1 MDESDDDPTRFWSY
15 VLTALQGIRGITAAP
30 LGALLTPGLTPLD
43 RAVPMLLNELGQLEG
58 NNVLVL
64 DDYHVVNSPDIH
76 ESVEFFLAYVP
87 PAMRVVI
94 ATRVDPPLPLARMRA
109 RGELAEVRVA
119 DLRFSVDEA
128 TTLLRAVGDA
138 RVDDLATSLLWER
151 TEGWA
156 AGLQLAALSI
166 RGSARPSAAAR
177 AIHGDDRHI
186 LDYLSAEVLDRL
198 SPDQRDLLVRTSVL
212 ERLSGPLCDEVL
224 GREGSAAMLDQ
235 LDRADLFVVP
245 LDSRREW
252 FRCHRLFRDVL
263 RRELTDDAES
273 GRIRLRAAEWFLARD
288 HVAEAVEL
296 RLDAGDEV
304 GAAELLRSRVPWFL
318 EKGALALH
326 LQLGERLP
334 SSMLRRDPALCV
346 SLAWATALG
355 ARYESMSRW
364 LDAAE
369 KSITD
374 QSPPLPGWHTLR
386 GPVAMLRAVEIIS
399 TGSTDL
405 DLADA
410 IRAAAQAVELESDPD
425 VLGYMATRSILG
437 AMLSFAGRS
446 EEALPLLEDAWDR
459 ARMLDLPPLL
469 GLQAAA
475 ILSLVLSETG
485 RDRQLRRLLVEVA
498 PAVAAAEEQWGAAMA
513 PGISRLRTV
522 AGRVAHSDG
531 DLASARSLLQ
541 RGVEVAR
548 DYGQP
553 SELVTALTSLAEVE
567 LDDHNRAAARA
578 ALAEAREVVAGEPVL
593 PIFVDRLIEVE
604 RRAGRGAVQD
614 ARRTGDLVEEL
625 TDREQSVLQALTT
638 DATQRQIG
646 ASLYLSINT
655 VKGYTKAL
663 YRKLGVV
670 TRQDAVRPRPEPRPD
685 LSRRLLRRRGA
696 ARGSAERRVDRER
709 CAEVPR

>member
-1 MDESDDDPTRFWSY
+1 
-15 VLTALQGIRGITAAP
+15 
-30 LGALLTPGLTPLD
+30 
-43 RAVPMLLNELGQLEG
+43 
-58 NNVLVL
+58 
-64 DDYHVVNSPDIH
+64 
-76 ESVEFFLAYVP
+76 
-87 PAMRVVI
+87 
-94 ATRVDPPLPLARMRA
+94 
-109 RGELAEVRVA
+109 
-119 DLRFSVDEA
+119 
-128 TTLLRAVGDA
+128 
-138 RVDDLATSLLWER
+138 
-151 TEGWA
+151 
-156 AGLQLAALSI
+156 
-166 RGSARPSAAAR
+166 
-177 AIHGDDRHI
+177 
-186 LDYLSAEVLDRL
+186 
-198 SPDQRDLLVRTSVL
+198 
-212 ERLSGPLCDEVL
+212 
-224 GREGSAAMLDQ
+224 MLDQ

-263 RRELTDDAES
+263 RRELTDGAES

-334 SSMLRRDPALCV
+334 SSMLHRDPALCV

-355 ARYESMSRW
+355 ARYDSMSRW

-386 GPVAMLRAVEIIS
+386 GPVAMLRAVEITS

-405 DLADA
+405 DLGDA

-485 RDRQLRRLLVEVA
+485 RDRQLRQLLVEVA

-522 AGRVAHSDG
+522 AGRVAHSGG

-567 LDDHNRAAARA
+567 LDDHHKAAARA

-614 ARRTGDLVEEL
+614 ARRTGDLVEDL

-670 TRQDAVRPRPEPRPD
+670 TRQDAVGRAQS
-685 LSRRLLRRRGA
+685 LGLI
-696 ARGSAERRVDRER
+696 
-709 CAEVPR
+709 